1 MASPTTRKTWPL
13 VANFSPLALRKA
25 PALDRINLQ
34 RVKTKWPLWPSNST
48 LRLLLAGHRVESN
61 IAAVVTSIE
70 LNERYG
76 FISARA
82 RGRDGCSERGY
93 GQDTAASGYHLVIR
107 VLCSGVKNLD
117 IFEFCCFVQTR
128 NRFFGFVFAWITSR
142 CDNNGD
148 SGAFIPVDRVIVD
161 LAVDRRLQER

>member
-13 VANFSPLALRKA
+13 VAHFSPLALRKA

-34 RVKTKWPLWPSNST
+34 RVKTKWPLWPSNS

-61 IAAVVTSIE
+61 IAPVVTSIE

-82 RGRDGCSERGY
+82 RGRDCQSQRGY
-93 GQDTAASGYHLVIR
+93 GQDTAAGGYHLVIR
-107 VLCSGVKNLD
+107 V
-117 IFEFCCFVQTR
+117 
-128 NRFFGFVFAWITSR
+128 
-142 CDNNGD
+142 
-148 SGAFIPVDRVIVD
+148 
-161 LAVDRRLQER
+161 